1 MSFPTIISTPSV
13 STDSNNSTHI
23 QVATEFSYT
32 FSNSGLVVPGF
43 FTYPPK
49 YTAAPGINIGFLTFS
64 PYSSNSTLAQVNSP
78 NAYIN
83 FSGDNIYYDDDV
95 ATGATFKFE
104 IPYPPNYDAFGFISL
119 GYSFLISSTIV
130 DGSRIRTISV
140 PGVGTIPYVQ
150 GNEIELVKRT
160 GNRFYDLK
168 FPAFTQDCVITDAV
182 GSGTYITYT
191 TDPDHGRSIG
201 DTVTITGLVGYAKAN
216 VVNGV
221 VASIPDT
228 YIFTI
233 NIADAGTTT
242 ITDQEGVLKVTS
254 TIIEANGFNF
264 SADLV
269 WTDPG
274 LLEYVPT
281 KLYVLNNE
289 VTFGGTREAPN
300 AFRVKAADNAYYSP
314 SDRQNFGYWWPVSGA
329 LVVWDSTTTYFIGTR
344 VAYNN
349 EIYQSLVVDNL
360 NNIPPESGE
369 DSYWIRSNINYP
381 IFNQDFTFPQ
391 GTIVVDQVTKLTYQA
406 VLIYNANSINVPG
419 RIEDN
424 VYWTPIAYTPPAP
437 STTEFT
443 LTSPD
448 RFVYYPAVFPT
459 LTLSGQTSNAL
470 LPFLSGNVS
479 ELITFSSGGGFQSV
493 PTSGQPL
500 KLTIVQSVLGV
511 AIASSNFFITVDPF
525 TISID
530 PPFITPLSLVTYQP
544 FGTYT
549 YTIPDNLVNVAL
561 QYDTTATSALLVPY
575 IVSGESQYSLTFG
588 STTGLTTT
596 GNTTIK
602 INAVLN
608 GIDTLAT
615 TIANL
620 VTSATSI
627 TITPSIPTGS
637 LSLFKYESFS
647 YAFTT
652 NLNTVGLS
660 FRASRSSTEV
670 IPFVTIS
677 EDLQTVIFEG
687 SFQIGYT
694 NTLSL
699 VVDLLFGSTII
710 DTKTILMTVGQGRFF
725 PPTANQNFQLYQYEN
740 VVNTF
745 GSNPDFLTGLPI
757 TTILSIPSLPSGLTF
772 GGSCNTFF
780 LQGTPLLQVNQS
792 NYQVI
797 GSNSSNGK
805 IVTTTISIRVNP
817 QQVII
822 TPNTSTLSGLIVD
835 TPITPITLTAIQ
847 PDTIYAN
854 TFRYTWTGL
863 PDGFAFQDING
874 SNVSQPF
881 APQDAALTIILSGA
895 PSLAF
900 ANTLSTYSSNL
911 YQTRLTGTQT
921 DQTTKQTI
929 GTSLINFSLGE
940 TVLIDV
946 SNSVTLYKSKP
957 LGSEDVLI
965 TARSYFPNSTVL
977 TPTFDAL
984 PPGLSLVSTSLNYV
998 WRLTGTPTEVNLIGS
1013 YTFTATNANG
1023 VTRSV
1028 VAIIPVNPNIVTF
1041 GGSSPANGSVIRFI
1055 VSRPLTNEK
1064 SGYYSTPIIFSATST
1079 ANATPITYSSS
1090 IDFSIYGLALNSS
1103 SGTLTG
1109 IPTSP
1114 LSSTTVTISATD
1126 NLGTI
1131 GTTTIQL
1138 SILADTFSWSSYT
1151 PTYFQNRAITPFQ
1164 FLATSTLSERLIQS
1178 YSSTN
1183 LPTGLRISAGGLLTG
1198 TPSTGTS
1205 GSFTIAATTGYSETN
1220 QVYSYS
1226 IIGDQLMIVQ
1236 TNGSDIIQTTF
1247 SGIEYRAIQYSSD
1260 SFVNAVFS
1268 IDELSPITS
1277 ATISV
1282 TSSGLVSGNF
1292 TGADLN
1298 TTYSANLTAVYEG
1311 VTTTTPIYVS
1321 FTSFAGSGTGSIRIP
1336 TELSTLTFS
1345 QPTQTTFTFFEY
1357 VPYLIQIQAIGSA
1370 SFIYYYTSAIPL
1382 GFEFMKDSIGL
1393 TASLSGISPTIANQ
1407 GIIIYAKT
1415 ANGYPIS
1422 TSITIRTIT
1431 PFFVNPQIGAAAYTA
1446 LLRNDVLGN
1455 AAQNARDNRVFP
1467 EVNPLAGPLMAP
1479 RAPDVVTPNDCILK
1493 LCKKPCPTCRTMM

>member
-1 MSFPTIISTPSV
+1 VKLKKT
-13 STDSNNSTHI
+13 
-23 QVATEFSYT
+23 
-32 FSNSGLVVPGF
+32 
-43 FTYPPK
+43 
-49 YTAAPGINIGFLTFS
+49 
-64 PYSSNSTLAQVNSP
+64 
-78 NAYIN
+78 
-83 FSGDNIYYDDDV
+83 
-95 ATGATFKFE
+95 
-104 IPYPPNYDAFGFISL
+104 
-119 GYSFLISSTIV
+119 
-130 DGSRIRTISV
+130 SV
-140 PGVGTIPYVQ
+140 PEQFNLFLPTAYSPPGYV
-150 GNEIELVKRT
+150 IEE
-160 GNRFYDLK
+160 
-168 FPAFTQDCVITDAV
+168 AV
-182 GSGTYITYT
+182 GSSTYITYT
-191 TDPDHGRSIG
+191 TNEPLFSYVTSGML
-201 DTVTITGLVGYAKAN
+201 VTITGLVGYDKAN
-216 VVNGV
+216 VVQQTVSSTPTEN
-221 VASIPDT
+221 S
-228 YIFTI
+228 FTI
-233 NIADAGTTT
+233 NVADAGTTS
-242 ITDQEGVLKVTS
+242 ITGQSGLISVVASVYPTYS
-254 TIIEANGFNF
+254 FNL
-264 SADLV
+264 SADMS
-269 WTDPG
+269 WTNPG
-274 LLEYVPT
+274 LLEYDPT

-289 VTFGGTREAPN
+289 VTFGGTRAAPN
-300 AFRVKAADNAYYSP
+300 AFRVKAANNAYYSP
-314 SDRQNFGYWWPVSGA
+314 TDRQNFGYWWPVSGA
-329 LVVWDSTTTYFIGTR
+329 LVEWDSTTTYFIGTR
-344 VAYNN
+344 VTYNGF
-349 EIYQSLVVDNL
+349 IYKSLVEDNL
-360 NNIPPESGE
+360 NNTPSSTGGTTT
-369 DSYWIRSNINYP
+369 YWAPATLDYP
-381 IFNQDFTFPQ
+381 IFYTEFSY
-391 GTIVVDQVTKLTYQA
+391 GKGEIVVDQFGTKLTYQA
-406 VLIYNANSINVPG
+406 VVNYIPDSINVPG
-419 RIEDN
+419 RTADN
-424 VYWTPIAYTPPAP
+424 VYWEPISYTPPAP
-437 STTEFT
+437 STTAFT

-448 RFVYYPAVFPT
+448 RYVYYPAVFPT

-500 KLTIVQSVLGV
+500 KLTIIQSVLGV
-511 AIASSNFFITVDPF
+511 AITSSNFFITVDPF
-525 TISID
+525 TITVD
-530 PPFITPLSLVTYQP
+530 PEFITPLSLVTYQP

-549 YTIPDNLVNVAL
+549 YSIPDTLVNVVL
-561 QYDTTATSALLVPY
+561 QYDTNATSTVLVPY
-575 IVSGESQYSLTFG
+575 IASGESQYSLTFG

-615 TIANL
+615 NTANL
-620 VTSATSI
+620 VTTASSI

-637 LSLFKYESFS
+637 LNLFKYEAFS
-647 YAFTT
+647 YVFTT
-652 NLNTVGLS
+652 NLNAVGLS
-660 FRASRSSTEV
+660 FRVSRSSTEV
-670 IPFVTIS
+670 IPFAIVS
-677 EDLQTVIFEG
+677 EDLQTVTFEG

-699 VVDLLFGSTII
+699 IVDLLYGTTIL

-822 TPNTSTLSGLIVD
+822 TPNSSTLSGLTVD
-835 TPITPITLTAIQ
+835 TPISPITLTAIQ

-863 PDGFAFQDING
+863 PDGFVFQDING

-881 APQDAALTIILSGA
+881 APQDSALTIILSGA
-895 PSLAF
+895 PSLEF

-921 DQTTKQTI
+921 DQTTKQTT
-929 GTSLINFSLGE
+929 GSSLFNFSLAE
-940 TVLIDV
+940 TVLISV

-965 TARSYFPNSTVL
+965 TAKTYFPTSTVL

-984 PPGLSLVSTSLNYV
+984 PPGLSLVSTISPYI
-998 WRLTGTPTEVNLIGS
+998 WRLTGTPTEVNLTGS
-1013 YTFTATNANG
+1013 YTFTATNTNG
-1023 VTRSV
+1023 TTRSTTV
-1028 VAIIPVNPNIVTF
+1028 IIPVNPNIVAF

-1090 IDFSIYGLALNSS
+1090 IDFSLYGLVLNSS

-1114 LSSTTVTISATD
+1114 LSSTTVTITATD
-1126 NLGTI
+1126 TLGTV

-1138 SILADTFSWSSYT
+1138 SILADTFTWSSYT

-1178 YSSTN
+1178 YLSTD

-1205 GSFTIAATTGYSETN
+1205 GNFTITATTGYSETS

-1226 IIGDQLMIVQ
+1226 IVGDQLMIVQ
-1236 TNGSDIIQTTF
+1236 TNGSDTIQTIF

-1260 SFVNAVFS
+1260 SFINAVFS
-1268 IDELSPITS
+1268 IDELSPATG

-1298 TTYSANLTAVYEG
+1298 TTYSATLTAVYEG
-1311 VTTTTPIYVS
+1311 VTATTPIYVV
-1321 FTSFAGSGTGSIRIP
+1321 FTSFTGSGSGTIRIP

-1345 QPTQTTFTFFEY
+1345 QPTQTTFTLFEY
-1357 VPYLIQIQAIGSA
+1357 VPYSISIQAIGSS
-1370 SFIYYYTSAIPL
+1370 SFIYYYTSTIPL
-1382 GFEFMKDSIGL
+1382 GFQFNKDSVGL
-1393 TASLSGISPTIANQ
+1393 TATLSGISPTIANQ

-1415 ANGYPIS
+1415 SNGYPTS
-1422 TSITIRTIT
+1422 TSITLRTIT
-1431 PFFVNPQIGAAAYTA
+1431 PFFVNPQIGAGAYTA